1 VNAAVAA
8 FAKRSF
14 LVTGYYARRLRSDS
28 FPGVAI
34 LCYHGVTGD
43 GPADPRMNFTNL
55 HVRADDL
62 EAHCRLLR
70 DTCHPISLEDWWRAR
85 AGGPPLPARP
95 VLLTF
100 DEAYRP
106 LLTLAMP
113 ILRRYA
119 VPAVVFVWSDPVE
132 QRRLAWYDAVA
143 RQLGEPEVE
152 RLKTVS
158 HGEWRQV
165 CERHALPAEDG
176 DPCAPVSVVELAD
189 LARIPGIEIGGH
201 TDSHP
206 ILARASSEEQRE
218 EIVRNKSRLEAW
230 TGRVVRAFAYPNG
243 ESATDYTRE
252 TVKLVEESGFDFG
265 FTTRPGF
272 ATPHEPALEH
282 SRFVMLRGISAA
294 ELGHRLAHSWRR

>member
-1 VNAAVAA
+1 MNAAVAA

-43 GPADPRMNFTNL
+43 GPADPRMNFMNL
-55 HVRADDL
+55 HVRANDL

-70 DTCHPISLEDWWRAR
+70 DTCHPISLEDWRRAR
-85 AGGPPLPARP
+85 AGGPPLPSRP

-106 LLTLAMP
+106 LLTLAVP
-113 ILRRYA
+113 VLRRYA

-143 RQLGEPEVE
+143 RGLGEPEVE
-152 RLKTVS
+152 RLKSVS
-158 HGEWRQV
+158 YEEWRRV
-165 CERHALPAEDG
+165 SERQAQPAEGG
-176 DPCAPVSVVELAD
+176 DPCAPVSVAE
-189 LARIPGIEIGGH
+189 
-201 TDSHP
+201 
-206 ILARASSEEQRE
+206 
-218 EIVRNKSRLEAW
+218 
-230 TGRVVRAFAYPNG
+230 
-243 ESATDYTRE
+243 TDYTPE

-272 ATPHEPALEH
+272 ATPDEPALEH
-282 SRFVMLRGISAA
+282 SRFLMLRGVSAA
-294 ELGHRLAHSWRR
+294 ELEHRLAHSWRR